1 MERKLA
7 KPPIVEVV
15 LDLDC
20 DLRPGLDLG
29 GLEQRGRDVFCD
41 LYPEVRLVYWDEHRI
56 EGSLEGPPRVSTAR
70 RGLKA
75 LQFFQQDGRQIVQV
89 RQQGYSFNR
98 LPPYEGLDR
107 HLPEIQ
113 RTWEL
118 YRGFVLPLQVQFV
131 RLRTINRILLPVTD
145 GRVSLGDYL
154 KLAPDLSVVH
164 PMNVGVLATH
174 ATGVEPG
181 TGNEMNLT
189 LTTQPMEGAHLP
201 VILDIGV
208 AASVRL
214 ETPDWEG
221 IVRRVQSLRLLKNR
235 LFANSVTDRC
245 LSLFQ

>member
-1 MERKLA
+1 
-7 KPPIVEVV
+7 
-15 LDLDC
+15 
-20 DLRPGLDLG
+20 
-29 GLEQRGRDVFCD
+29 
-41 LYPEVRLVYWDEHRI
+41 
-56 EGSLEGPPRVSTAR
+56 
-70 RGLKA
+70 
-75 LQFFQQDGRQIVQV
+75 
-89 RQQGYSFNR
+89 
-98 LPPYEGLDR
+98 
-107 HLPEIQ
+107 
-113 RTWEL
+113 
-118 YRGFVLPLQVQFV
+118 
-131 RLRTINRILLPVTD
+131 LRTINRILLPVTD